1 MATAF
6 SWTPPRGAGLVV
18 PKPNEMEQGRNDWG
32 RRSVLEQFC
41 SLWNIFGNKTS
52 HSKGIFQWFP
62 GGKGNRIINNF
73 GAGDGNRTHR
83 RTRLSD

>member
-41 SLWNIFGNKTS
+41 HRFGTSLEQNQP
-52 HSKGIFQWFP
+52 FQRHFSVVSR
-62 GGKGNRIINNF
+62 GKGSRPWVF
-73 GAGDGNRTHR
+73 GAGDGNRTHVR
-83 RTRLSD
+83 HLLTY